1 MERTRDSSG
10 VASWV
15 LTYRHLSVVE
25 RNLLKNMF
33 KAPSPCST
41 GRAILR
47 TYFFLKKFF
56 IIITF

>member
-1 MERTRDSSG
+1 MERTRDSGG

-56 IIITF
+56 IITTF